1 MVLSSEEERYQDGFS
16 TRGKTWRFME
26 KTYFSRK
33 YLEKSDILCIFASD
47 GILWHYT
54 KYPKHT
60 ITIYEQVSTHYIPRL
75 VFILCN

>member
-1 MVLSSEEERYQDGFS
+1 MVLSSEEERRQEGFS

-33 YLEKSDILCIFASD
+33 YLELSDVLCIFASD

-54 KYPKHT
+54 KYLKNT
-60 ITIYEQVSTHYIPRL
+60 KQL
-75 VFILCN
+75 